1 MSIEGSPSEGVALGC
16 VGADGLPFRA
26 AKVTPNLEA
35 DLSLEIAWRNRHK
48 HDVTQRYDFD
58 RTALA

>member
-26 AKVTPNLEA
+26 AKVTPNLEGGFK
-35 DLSLEIAWRNRHK
+35 S
-48 HDVTQRYDFD
+48 
-58 RTALA
+58 